1 MYSTNQMRWRIGGGG
16 ITQAVKTLLIANGV
30 VYLLQMLIGPQMII
44 ALGLIPRFSWSRLF
58 IWQFFTYMF
67 LHGNFFHILLNMYAL
82 WIFGVEIER
91 MWGKKEFYKYYFIT
105 GVGAGVIHTILTP
118 MSTIPTI
125 GASGAVMGVLTA
137 YAVMFPNRI
146 ITLLLFFVFPVQMRA
161 RTLAFLFVGMS
172 LLGGIS
178 GSADGVA
185 HFAHLG
191 GMLIG
196 YIYMKKGLRFDWIIN
211 KYKEWKRRRK
221 ISVDNQKREE
231 REKMKRIVD
240 HILDKANQVG
250 MENLT
255 KDEKSFLKKASKIL
269 KKDT

>member
-1 MYSTNQMRWRIGGGG
+1 MRWSIGGGG
-16 ITQAVKTLLIANGV
+16 MTQAVKTLLIANGV
-30 VYLLQMLIGPQMII
+30 VYLIQMLIGPQMFL
-44 ALGLIPRFSWSRLF
+44 ALGLVPRFAWSKFF

-82 WIFGVEIER
+82 WVFGIEIER
-91 MWGKKEFYKYYFIT
+91 MWGKREFYKYYFIT

-146 ITLLLFFVFPVQMRA
+146 ITLLLFFILPIRMRA
-161 RTLAFLFVGMS
+161 RTLALLFAAMS

-178 GSADGVA
+178 GSADGIA

-196 YIYMKKGLRFDWIIN
+196 YIYMKKGLNFDWLVD
-211 KYKEWKRRRK
+211 KYKVWKRGRR
-221 ISVDNQKREE
+221 INVDRQKQEE
-231 REKMKRIVD
+231 REKLRRLVD
-240 HILDKANQVG
+240 QILDKSNRVG

-255 KDEKSFLKKASKIL
+255 KEEKIFLKKASKIL
-269 KKDT
+269 KKDG